1 MIGLMGR
8 KSHGL
13 FRGLKGL
20 WWFLSLALSDLGFPA
35 ALLIQGCWATGGKIW
50 GRKESLAEKK
60 NVCSAGNREV
70 VCGLWMV
77 LRFQNKQ
84 RGWEG

>member
-60 NVCSAGNREV
+60 MYVVLETERWFV
-70 VCGLWMV
+70 VCGWY
-77 LRFQNKQ
+77 
-84 RGWEG
+84 